1 MKKKWK
7 WSNLYLAI
15 MILLMYFPLVMVVI
29 FSFNESRLSAN
40 FTGFSLKWYA
50 TLANDRDLK
59 EALFNSILLGVLSCG
74 ISAVIGTLGA
84 VGMARVKYKTKG
96 MMEYLST
103 IPIMIPEIILGMV
116 FLVFFSMLNLPFG
129 MTTLVIAH
137 TTFCIPYIFMMVK
150 ARLVGIDK
158 SLEEAARDLGA
169 GPIRTFLILPCLLLH
184 RLFYPEVYWRLPC
197 PLMMWSSVFLLTD
210 RVFLLCRSRSTHR
223 SRQA

>member
-103 IPIMIPEIILGMV
+103 IPIMIP
-116 FLVFFSMLNLPFG
+116 
-129 MTTLVIAH
+129 
-137 TTFCIPYIFMMVK
+137 K
-150 ARLVGIDK
+150 
-158 SLEEAARDLGA
+158 
-169 GPIRTFLILPCLLLH
+169 
-184 RLFYPEVYWRLPC
+184 LF
-197 PLMMWSSVFLLTD
+197 
-210 RVFLLCRSRSTHR
+210 
-223 SRQA
+223 